1 MFICCLKKK
10 KKTDSSYL
18 WNLCKLSSL
27 LCIFSSIIMKILI
40 VLILKPLNPNSNI
53 WIILGLFLAN
63 KSWGRPLPP
72 CVCFLHPMWDFSFLS
87 CLRAFLYS
95 AARVLVVALRLFT
108 GACTQALHGG
118 MHSGS
123 SRGHALRLFTGACRL
138 LCSCDVWGSRAQVL
152 SSCGTWA

>member
-87 CLRAFLYS
+87 FLFKS
-95 AARVLVVALRLFT
+95 ISLFGCT
-108 GACTQALHGG
+108 GFSCGAPALHWG